1 MDCPFCD
8 IGSET
13 RVLEER
19 EYTRVIFSNPRLMPG
34 HLLVIPKRHVER
46 LEELNEEERKEIFDV
61 AIEFEERIL
70 DNIASGCDIRIN
82 YRPFQK
88 QNGLK
93 VNHLHIRL
101 EPRELYD
108 ELYEK
113 CQKYETDIYGE
124 LPEEE
129 LEEMLEKLSE

>member
-70 DNIASGCDIRIN
+70 DNIASG
-82 YRPFQK
+82 
-88 QNGLK
+88 
-93 VNHLHIRL
+93 
-101 EPRELYD
+101 
-108 ELYEK
+108 
-113 CQKYETDIYGE
+113 
-124 LPEEE
+124 
-129 LEEMLEKLSE
+129 